1 MINPVQS
8 DVVEREEIMY
18 NHVETVSLCK
28 WGKNVDTYTTLND
41 ALVRLFRDVMDLEE
55 RSSEDR
61 RVVYISLPEKG
72 RRAYRHHED
81 FHRRMIDAVLDG
93 LTPDETDS
101 LVKAL
106 AKLDRWFRGA
116 KA

>member
-41 ALVRLFRDVMDLEE
+41 ALVRLFRDVMDLE
-55 RSSEDR
+55 
-61 RVVYISLPEKG
+61 
-72 RRAYRHHED
+72 
-81 FHRRMIDAVLDG
+81 
-93 LTPDETDS
+93 
-101 LVKAL
+101 
-106 AKLDRWFRGA
+106 
-116 KA
+116 

>member
-1 MINPVQS
+1 MYGILINPVQS

-61 RVVYISLPEKG
+61 RVVYISLSEIHCL
-72 RRAYRHHED
+72 AEY
-81 FHRRMIDAVLDG
+81 HRRQ
-93 LTPDETDS
+93 
-101 LVKAL
+101 
-106 AKLDRWFRGA
+106 RGTRCG
-116 KA
+116 KKRRPQNRGGI